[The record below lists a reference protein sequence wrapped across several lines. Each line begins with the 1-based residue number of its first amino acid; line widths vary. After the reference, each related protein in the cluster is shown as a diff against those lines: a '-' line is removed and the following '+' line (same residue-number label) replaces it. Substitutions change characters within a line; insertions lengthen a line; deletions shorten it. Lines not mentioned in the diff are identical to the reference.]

1 MEKLKAFFNDLN
13 WKRVGKVALVIVPV
27 LVWEVWYNSI
37 KYIALVNEK
46 VNTAG
51 DKFLS
56 KFMSK

>member
-1 MEKLKAFFNDLN
+1 MEKLKAFFSDLN
-13 WKRVGKVALVIVPV
+13 WKRLGKVALVIVPV
-27 LVWEVWYNSI
+27 LVWEVWYNAI
-37 KYIALVNEK
+37 KYIALANEK